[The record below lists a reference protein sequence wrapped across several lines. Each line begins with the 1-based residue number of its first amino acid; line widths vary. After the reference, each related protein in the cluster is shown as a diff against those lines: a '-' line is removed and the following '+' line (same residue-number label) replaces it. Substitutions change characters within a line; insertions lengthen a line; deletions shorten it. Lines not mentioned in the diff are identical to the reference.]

1 MYLIYKMEENA
12 KPFATARTLMGA
24 KSACRHYHKA
34 CRMENPNA
42 DCYARFEKI
51 DSYNLYRFGYIVLR
65 AIRRKENKR
74 LERFKENEYEC
85 KLIRRAQQKKV
96 ASLY

>member
-12 KPFATARTLMGA
+12 KPFATTRTLMGA

-34 CRMENPNA
+34 CLMENPNS
-42 DCYARFEKI
+42 DCYARFEKV
-51 DSYNLYRFGYIVLR
+51 DNYSLYRFGYIVLR
-65 AIRRKENKR
+65 AVRRKENKR
-74 LERFKENEYEC
+74 LERFKEDEVIC
-85 KLIRRAQQKKV
+85 RRIRRAQQAKV

>member
-1 MYLIYKMEENA
+1 MYIIYRVGTDTPIA
-12 KPFATARTLMGA
+12 ATHTKMGA
-24 KSACRHYHKA
+24 KSACRHYHKV
-34 CRMENPNA
+34 CRMENPNSDA
-42 DCYARFEKI
+42 YARFERI

-85 KLIRRAQQKKV
+85 KLIRRAQQAKV